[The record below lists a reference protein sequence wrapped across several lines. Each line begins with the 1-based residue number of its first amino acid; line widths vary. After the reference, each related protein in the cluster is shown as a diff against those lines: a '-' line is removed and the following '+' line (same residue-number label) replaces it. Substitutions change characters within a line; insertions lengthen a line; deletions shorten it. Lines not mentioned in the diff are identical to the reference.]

1 MKLPMRNI
9 FCVVSC
15 CAAALAGFAG
25 ESLTAASP
33 GADAVRNIAD
43 SDCGQA
49 AIRFDDAICGNL
61 VYGNRFENCAV
72 GKFGGVQING
82 GRGNV
87 IRNNLFTVRSLR

>member
-1 MKLPMRNI
+1 MKHLAIRL
-9 FCVVSC
+9 VAL
-15 CAAALAGFAG
+15 CAAATLA
-25 ESLTAASP
+25 TAAQ

-87 IRNNLFTVRSLR
+87 IRNNLFTVWSLR